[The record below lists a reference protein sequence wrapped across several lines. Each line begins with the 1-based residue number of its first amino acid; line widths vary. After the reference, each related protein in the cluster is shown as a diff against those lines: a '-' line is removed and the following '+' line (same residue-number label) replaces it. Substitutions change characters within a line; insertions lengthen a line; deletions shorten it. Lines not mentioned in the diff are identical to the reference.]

1 MLYRVWSKEGT
12 DSAAICRK
20 ILRYVDADG
29 TAIGSMISDTVAF
42 VCTAD
47 EEGAKVLT
55 STLVTRSDV
64 VMFQEMNTSN
74 YEWAPRATLC
84 PGSDGFIAGEIST
97 AKVVAS

>member
-12 DSAAICRK
+12 NAAAICRK
-20 ILRYVDADG
+20 ILNYSYKDG
-29 TAIGSMISDTVAF
+29 TVIGSIFAPHKSF

-74 YEWAPRATLC
+74 YEWDRTFTLC
-84 PGSDGFIAGEIST
+84 PGSEEFV